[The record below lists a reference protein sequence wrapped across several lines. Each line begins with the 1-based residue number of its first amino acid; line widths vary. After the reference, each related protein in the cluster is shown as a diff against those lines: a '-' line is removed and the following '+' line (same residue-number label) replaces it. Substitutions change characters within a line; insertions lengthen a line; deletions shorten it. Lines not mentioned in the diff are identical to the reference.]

1 MKLLSFLIFA
11 GVIAL
16 SFARANKATVGG
28 KFANNFNKY
37 EIYCNKHLK
46 NAIRSNHY
54 F

>member
-37 EIYCNKHLK
+37 EIDCNKHLK